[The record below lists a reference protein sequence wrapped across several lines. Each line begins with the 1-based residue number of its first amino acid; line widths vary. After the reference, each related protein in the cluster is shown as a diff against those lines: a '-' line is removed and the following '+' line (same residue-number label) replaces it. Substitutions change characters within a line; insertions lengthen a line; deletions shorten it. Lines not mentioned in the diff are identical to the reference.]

1 MLLKASLALYTP
13 ASHNIPAHLQVGTKS
28 GRCCGMLSG
37 GDPQLDATHM
47 DFYSILGCPCDAE
60 PQQIKTSHKTLALR
74 HHPDRG
80 GSLEEFHPISSAY
93 EVLSVDWRRAC
104 YDDYL
109 GTLSPEQQS
118 AEPFIDSRF
127 DREAR
132 GQDILYR
139 AQVRRNLSTQ
149 QAQVPVIEAPPTHT
163 PRGCTQFPVDCSE
176 ELKAALRAPG
186 HDGKFCSTNKRQ
198 IALLW
203 NSALDAELAVARD
216 HHHRELDEATAD
228 HQQRLSQ
235 TEERV
240 QQALEHHQQ
249 QLGAARCEY
258 QRDLDGEIVRHREEL
273 NETVRMKE
281 EHMKRLVDQD
291 GTQKQQFLQLI
302 NKLHDGNG
310 FFSNEISSSAKQ
322 ELTSSIRRGCV
333 SDLPPDM
340 LKPAQQIKLLAA
352 NQAFGSK

>member
-1 MLLKASLALYTP
+1 MHS
-13 ASHNIPAHLQVGTKS
+13 
-28 GRCCGMLSG
+28 
-37 GDPQLDATHM
+37 
-47 DFYSILGCPCDAE
+47 
-60 PQQIKTSHKTLALR
+60 
-74 HHPDRG
+74 
-80 GSLEEFHPISSAY
+80 
-93 EVLSVDWRRAC
+93 VL
-104 YDDYL
+104 
-109 GTLSPEQQS
+109 
-118 AEPFIDSRF
+118 
-127 DREAR
+127 
-132 GQDILYR
+132 
-139 AQVRRNLSTQ
+139 
-149 QAQVPVIEAPPTHT
+149 
-163 PRGCTQFPVDCSE
+163 VDCSE

-186 HDGKFCSTNKRQ
+186 HDGKFCSANKRQ
-198 IALLW
+198 IALMW

-216 HHHRELDEATAD
+216 RHRRELDEATAD

-235 TEERV
+235 TVARAEERV
-240 QQALEHHQQ
+240 QQALGQHQQ
-249 QLGAARCEY
+249 QLDAARCEY

-273 NETVRMKE
+273 NEIVCMKA
-281 EHMKRLVDQD
+281 EHMTRLVDQD